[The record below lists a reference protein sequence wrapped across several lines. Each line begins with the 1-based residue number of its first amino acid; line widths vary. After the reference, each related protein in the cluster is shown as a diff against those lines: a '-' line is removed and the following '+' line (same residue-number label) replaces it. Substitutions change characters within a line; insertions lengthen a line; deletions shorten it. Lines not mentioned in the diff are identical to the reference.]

1 MSETGYSHGQRIR
14 IIVCAAAI
22 VTLVGVSLS
31 VSGPLLAF
39 EMERWRTPS
48 TVAGITAALSGIGNI
63 LTVAFVPYLARVIGV
78 SRLIIGMLLLA
89 SALHVAFWLV
99 PNIFVW
105 AGLRFLL
112 GGAIG
117 TLFVLSEYWINA
129 AAPPEKRG
137 LVMGAYAT
145 ALGLGFAAGPA
156 LLAVLGTAGPAP
168 YFATAALILTGLIPL
183 FLIGNAVPMVHGE
196 TRTSVLSFVR
206 TAPVATCAAITVG
219 AIEIGLFTQGPI
231 HGLRL
236 GLSER
241 EAALLVSAFALG
253 NTLFQIPFGLLADS
267 IDRRALLLAIG
278 TSGAVLFVSLLG
290 VGGGFI
296 VNAIMM
302 TVLGGLVGALYTVG
316 LAHLGGRFTDID
328 LVSANAA
335 FVMLYSIGQMT
346 GPPLIGMGIDLWG
359 VKGLPSLAAAM
370 MAAYA
375 LLVAYR
381 ITRSHGSARNNG

>member
-1 MSETGYSHGQRIR
+1 MVEAQYSQAQRIR

-39 EMERWRTPS
+39 EMERWGTS
-48 TVAGITAALSGIGNI
+48 TTISGITAALSGIGNI
-63 LTVAFVPYLARVIGV
+63 ITVGFVPYLARVIGV
-78 SRLIIGMLLLA
+78 SRLIISMLLA
-89 SALHVAFWLV
+89 SALLHIVFWLV
-99 PNIFVW
+99 PNIYVW
-105 AGLRFLL
+105 AGLRFFL

-156 LLAVLGTAGPAP
+156 LLAVLGTSGPAP
-168 YFATAALILTGLIPL
+168 YFATAVLILSGLIPL
-183 FLIGNAVPMVHGE
+183 LLIGDAVPLVHGAS
-196 TRTSVLSFVR
+196 RTSVLSFVR
-206 TAPVATCAAITVG
+206 RAPVATCAAITVG
-219 AIEIGLFTQGPI
+219 AIEIGMFTQGPI

-236 GLSER
+236 GLNER

-253 NTLFQIPFGLLADS
+253 NTLFQIPFGLLADRM
-267 IDRRALLLAIG
+267 DRRYLLLGISATGAALFLMLFWTGGGFYVNALLLM
-278 TSGAVLFVSLLG
+278 L
-290 VGGGFI
+290 
-296 VNAIMM
+296 
-302 TVLGGLVGALYTVG
+302 LGGLVGALYTVG

-335 FVMLYSIGQMT
+335 FVMLYSLGQMS
-346 GPPLIGMGIDLWG
+346 GPPIIGAGIDIWSAN
-359 VKGLPSLAAAM
+359 GLPGIAAII
-370 MAAYA
+370 MALYA
-375 LLVAYR
+375 GLVAYR
-381 ITRSHGSARNNG
+381 IIQSGRST

>member
-1 MSETGYSHGQRIR
+1 MTGTPYSQGQRVR
-14 IIVCAAAI
+14 IISCAAAI

-39 EMERWRTPS
+39 EMERWGTPT
-48 TVAGITAALSGIGNI
+48 TVSGMTAALAGIGNI
-63 LTVAFVPYLARVIGV
+63 LTVGFVPYLARVIGV
-78 SRLIIGMLLLA
+78 SRLIITMLVLA
-89 SALHVAFWLV
+89 ALLHVVFWFV
-99 PNIFVW
+99 PNIYAW
-105 AGLRFLL
+105 GALRFVL

-156 LLAVLGTAGPAP
+156 LLALLGTAGPAP
-168 YFATAALILTGLIPL
+168 YFATALLILTGLVPL
-183 FLIGNAVPMVHGE
+183 FLIGDAVPLVHGE
-196 TRTSVLSFVR
+196 SRTSVLSFVR
-206 TAPVATCAAITVG
+206 RAPVATCAAITVG
-219 AIEIGLFTQGPI
+219 AIEIGMFTQGPI

-253 NTLFQIPFGLLADS
+253 NTLFQIPFGLLADRM
-267 IDRRALLLAIG
+267 DRRFLLLAIAVA
-278 TSGAVLFVSLLG
+278 GALLFLSQLG
-290 VGGGFI
+290 AGGGFY
-296 VNAIMM
+296 VNAALLL
-302 TVLGGLVGALYTVG
+302 VLGGLTGALYTVG

-335 FVMLYSIGQMT
+335 FVMLYSIGQMG
-346 GPPLIGMGIDLWG
+346 GPPVIGLGIDLWG
-359 VKGLPSLAAAM
+359 VAGLPGIAAVM
-370 MAAYA
+370 MALYA
-375 LLVAYR
+375 ALVAYR
-381 ITRSHGSARNNG
+381 IVHTRNRG